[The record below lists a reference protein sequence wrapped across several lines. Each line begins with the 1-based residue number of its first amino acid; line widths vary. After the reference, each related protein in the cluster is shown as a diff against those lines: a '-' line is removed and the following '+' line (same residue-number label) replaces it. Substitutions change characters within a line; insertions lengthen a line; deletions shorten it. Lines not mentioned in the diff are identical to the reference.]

1 MINKI
6 VKIYNVAN
14 LNGNFYSDRLE
25 QEAETLQ
32 PCHDHNSDKTI
43 VFVSLSTEV
52 HSKAEFVCSKTTTSM
67 QTF

>member
-1 MINKI
+1 MEKESHQNSL
-6 VKIYNVAN
+6 AE
-14 LNGNFYSDRLE
+14 GSRLE

-32 PCHDHNSDKTI
+32 PCYDHNSDKTI